1 MVGKSICTTDP
12 DTIRRWV
19 EDRGGRPAVVKPRS
33 SAGSDSAPRI
43 EFPQYQ
49 HRGARIVQW
58 VSWEEFFRR
67 FEQRRL
73 AFVYQ
78 EQTAGGATSRFFKLV
93 SRDAPFLAAFDA
105 RDGRE

>member
-1 MVGKSICTTDP
+1 MVGKSVCTTNP

-19 EDRGGRPAVVKPRS
+19 EDRGGRPAVVKMRS
-33 SAGSDSAPRI
+33 TGGPDSPPRI

-49 HRGARIVQW
+49 RRGARNVQR

-78 EQTAGGATSRFFKLV
+78 EQTVGGATSRFFKFV
-93 SRDAPFLAAFDA
+93 SRDAPYLRAFET